1 MDSIS
6 QHPLAWDDLQVLLAL
21 HRTGTYKA
29 AAARLGVAGSTVGRR
44 LDALEAALGT
54 RLFDRT
60 PDGVQPTA
68 AAERLLPLAEQVE
81 QATTALVRAVESF
94 EAEPEGV
101 VRITAPPGL
110 MDAFVAPNLPRLL
123 ARYPALRLELEA
135 STTYADLT
143 RGEADLA
150 LRVMRPQTGDLVSV
164 RVAEE
169 RDTLFASSRRVR
181 QWGALSSFDEVPF
194 ITYGEALGHIPSSRW
209 MQQAT
214 KPSQW
219 VLRTNSAGAQL
230 AAAEAGLGAVLFPGA
245 YRTVTKLAEVKLT
258 PAFRKSL
265 PPLPLQQLHL
275 VGHRAMRAV
284 PRIAVVWDFLLECFG
299 VSSAG

>member
-6 QHPLAWDDLQVLLAL
+6 QHPLEWNDVQVLLAL

-29 AAARLGVAGSTVGRR
+29 AAARLRVAGSTIGRR
-44 LDALEAALGT
+44 LDALEAALGA

-60 PDGVQPTA
+60 RDGVRPTA

-81 QATTALVRAVESF
+81 QSATDLVRAVETF
-94 EAEPEGV
+94 EAEPEGL

-110 MDAFVAPNLPRLL
+110 VDAFVAPQLPKLL
-123 ARYPALRLELEA
+123 ARYPALRLEVEA
-135 STTYADLT
+135 SATYADLT

-150 LRVMRPQTGDLVSV
+150 LRSTRPTTGDLVSV

-169 RDTLFASSRRVR
+169 RDTLFASARRVK
-181 QWGALSSFDEVPF
+181 QWGALSSFDGIPF
-194 ITYGEALGHIPSSRW
+194 ITYGDALAHIPTSRW

-214 KPSQW
+214 KASQW
-219 VLRTNSAGAQL
+219 VLKTNSAGAQR
-230 AAAEAGLGAVLFPGA
+230 AAAEAGLGAVLFPSA

-275 VGHRAMRAV
+275 VGHRAMRSV
-284 PRIAVVWDFLLECFG
+284 PRIAVVWEFLMRCFG
-299 VSSAG
+299 VT